1 MGVSVSNPLAVPYRI
16 VGNQKKAV
24 RDVEFD
30 SSYTSEGEALT
41 KAQLG
46 LSNIE
51 YTNEQIRAVKGSVNV
66 ANASYNSAKELIHLY
81 DETPGEV
88 ASEANVE
95 GVVVRVEAFG
105 N

>member
-1 MGVSVSNPLAVPYRI
+1 MSVTVTNVLEVPYRI
-16 VGNQKKAV
+16 TGNKKKTV

-30 SSYTSEGEALT
+30 SSYTEKGEALT

-46 LSNIE
+46 LSNVE
-51 YTNEQIRAVKGSVNV
+51 YSTEQIRAIKGSVNV
-66 ANASYNSAKELIHLY
+66 ANASYDSAKELIHLY